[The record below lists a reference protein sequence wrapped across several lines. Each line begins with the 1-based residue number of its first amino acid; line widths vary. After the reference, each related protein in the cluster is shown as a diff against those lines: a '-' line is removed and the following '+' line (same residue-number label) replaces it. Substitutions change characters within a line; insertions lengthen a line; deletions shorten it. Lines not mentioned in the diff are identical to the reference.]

1 MKKIWRQIVIF
12 LSVNILAMTNIY
24 LPSLAAETYVAD
36 NIDEPSELLPKNVKS
51 NKVSEKSVRRG
62 EFFAQADLMITDE
75 GDGNVGAFAVA
86 YMDHAVDEV
95 YITIY
100 LDRWNDEEERWQM
113 VTYYDAEF
121 YAEDYPEGLTD
132 PTVDITFL
140 NQERGHYYRLRS
152 AFSAVY
158 DNDYEGFSP
167 TTSGIWIE

>member
-1 MKKIWRQIVIF
+1 MKSIIKKRIVK
-12 LSVNILAMTNIY
+12 LLTILMSIHLMSISNVYAMTNG
-24 LPSLAAETYVAD
+24 ETSV
-36 NIDEPSELLPKNVKS
+36 DEYSELLPKNVDS
-51 NKVSEKSVRRG
+51 DRATAQSVRRG
-62 EFFAQADLMITDE
+62 EFFARADLIITDE
-75 GDGNVGAFAVA
+75 GDGNIGAFAVA

-140 NQERGHYYRLRS
+140 NQERDHYYRLRS

-167 TTSGIWIE
+167 TTAGIWID